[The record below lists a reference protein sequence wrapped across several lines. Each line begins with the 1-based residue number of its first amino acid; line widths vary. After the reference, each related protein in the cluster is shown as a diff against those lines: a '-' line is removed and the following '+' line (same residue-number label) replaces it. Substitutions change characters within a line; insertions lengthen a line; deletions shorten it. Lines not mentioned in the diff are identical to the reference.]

1 MSGYEGQKE
10 DEVDEKVVDKAPNEG
25 EDLTERVSEEDM
37 GAWGTIDHCLILND
51 ICSAIDWGEDLL
63 LSSLAV

>member
-10 DEVDEKVVDKAPNEG
+10 DEVDKKVVDKAPNEG

-37 GAWGTIDHCLILND
+37 GA
-51 ICSAIDWGEDLL
+51 
-63 LSSLAV
+63 